1 MSLQIFVYGTLKRGL
16 SNAFYL
22 AGQRF
27 VASVRT
33 KPVYRMVDC
42 GGYPGMYPVKENGV
56 SIEGEIWEVS
66 EECVAQLDLL
76 EDVVGG
82 EYERVPVQLEPP
94 YEWAEVLGFLYLR
107 DASSLPDAG
116 SNWGSGKAEDS

>member
-27 VASVRT
+27 IAEAKT
-33 KPVYRMVDC
+33 WPVYRMVDC

-56 SIEGEIWEVS
+56 SIEGEIWEVR
-66 EECVAQLDLL
+66 ENCLAELDLL
-76 EDVVGG
+76 EDLVGG
-82 EYERVPVQLEPP
+82 EYERVAVQLEPP
-94 YEWAEVLGFLYLR
+94 YDKDGVLGYLYLR